1 MIPQRACL
9 GTLGVLLLAVS
20 GLSCRR
26 ETPAQPAATPVPTP
40 VPSRVLL
47 FFPGDDTLLHR
58 ENREVAELPASMPAR
73 IRLLVDELLAG
84 SQAGWAAP
92 FPWPVT
98 VELAFVDRDG
108 NAFID
113 LAPLPPE
120 GVDGSAAEVALLYS
134 VTSTV
139 VANCP
144 GVFRVQLLFGG
155 TEVASLGHL
164 DLSKPVSPR
173 PELVAP

>member
-1 MIPQRACL
+1 MILRRAH
-9 GTLGVLLLAVS
+9 LGVLAVVGLALA
-20 GLSCRR
+20 GMSCRR
-26 ETPAQPAATPVPTP
+26 EAPSEPEVTPVPTP
-40 VPSRVLL
+40 VPARVLL

-58 ENREVAELPASMPAR
+58 EAREVAELPASMPAR

-84 SQAGWAAP
+84 SQAGWASP
-92 FPWPVT
+92 FSWPAT

-113 LAPLPPE
+113 LTPPPPD
-120 GVDGSAAEVALLYS
+120 GVTGSATEVALLYS

-144 GVFRVQLLFGG
+144 GVFRVQILLGG
-155 TEVASLGHL
+155 VEVASLGHL
-164 DLSKPVSPR
+164 DLSKPVPPQ